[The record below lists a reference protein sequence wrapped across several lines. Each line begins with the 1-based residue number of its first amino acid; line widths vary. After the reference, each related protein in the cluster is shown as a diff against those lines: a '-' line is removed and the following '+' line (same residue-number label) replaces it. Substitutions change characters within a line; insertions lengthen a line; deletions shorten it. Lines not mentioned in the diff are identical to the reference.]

1 MVGFSVSAMKAMLE
15 KSGCLKVDVPA
26 VKGESKGAGKQE

>member
-15 KSGCLKVDVPA
+15 KSGCFKLDAPA
-26 VKGESKGAGKQE
+26 IKGESKGAGKQE